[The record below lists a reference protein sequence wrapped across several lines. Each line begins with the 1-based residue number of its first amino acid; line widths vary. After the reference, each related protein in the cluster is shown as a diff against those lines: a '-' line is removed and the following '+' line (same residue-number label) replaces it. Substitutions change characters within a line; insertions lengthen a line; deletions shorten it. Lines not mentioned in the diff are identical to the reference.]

1 MRINPWRGLRGLPP
15 EIWVLF
21 TATLINR
28 AGTMALP
35 FLALYLTGRLG
46 VPAGRAGLALA
57 AYGVGALITAPL
69 AGRLCD
75 RIGPARVIKG
85 SLLLS
90 GALILLLPALSSFAA
105 IVALVFAWAVA
116 AEAFRPAALAVITDL
131 VAPDQRR
138 SAIVVNRIA
147 VNLGLSI
154 GPAAGGFLAMVSFPA
169 LFFVDGVTSLLAC
182 AVVALSPW
190 RKTAHSAHADEAEP
204 AAASLAGAARWIP
217 DRRYI
222 YFLAAILPCLVAFF
236 QIMAPMPIYL
246 VQHLRMP
253 ESSYGILISINT
265 LLIILVEVPIN
276 AAVTG
281 WPQRWSLALGSL
293 LTGAGIGG
301 FALANGF
308 TGMAAAVVIWTMG
321 EMLFV
326 PSSAACATEL
336 APAGRRGEYMGLYTM
351 TFSLAFGIGPW
362 IGSMVLER
370 FGPATLWSGAFLLGC
385 LSAAMLSRVRTG
397 HAAN

>member
-1 MRINPWRGLRGLPP
+1 VSINPWSSLRGLPA

-46 VPAGRAGLALA
+46 VSAGRAGLALA

-75 RIGPARVIKG
+75 RIGAARVIKG
-85 SLLLS
+85 SLFLS
-90 GALILLLPALSSFAA
+90 GALILLLPALDSFAA

-116 AEAFRPAALAVITDL
+116 AEAFRPAMLAVITDF
-131 VAPDQRR
+131 VPPHQRR
-138 SAIVVNRIA
+138 SAFVVSRIA

-154 GPAAGGFLAMVSFPA
+154 GPAVGGFLAMVSFPI
-169 LFFVDGVTSLLAC
+169 LFFVDGTTSLLAF
-182 AVVALSPW
+182 AVVALYRW
-190 RKTAHSAHADEAEP
+190 RPPASAAREEDDGP
-204 AAASLAGAARWIP
+204 AAAAATGASRWIP
-217 DRRYI
+217 DRRYL
-222 YFLAAILPCLVAFF
+222 YFLLAILPCLVAFF
-236 QIMAPMPIYL
+236 QIMAPMPIHL
-246 VQHLRMP
+246 VRNLHMP

-276 AAVTG
+276 SAVSG
-281 WPQRWSLALGSL
+281 WPQRRSLALGSL
-293 LTGAGIGG
+293 LVGAGIGG

-308 TGMAAAVVIWTMG
+308 AGMAAAVVIWTMG
-321 EMLFV
+321 EMLFI

-336 APAGRRGEYMGLYTM
+336 APAGRQGEYMGLYTM
-351 TFSLAFGIGPW
+351 TFSFAFGIGPL

-370 FGPATLWSGAFLLGC
+370 LGPTTLWSGAFLLGC
-385 LSAAMLSRVRTG
+385 LSAVLVSKVRTG
-397 HAAN
+397 ITPA